1 MPSNYFAEDG
11 RVKSGLLGDDINK
24 IFEALDGDMTI
35 GEVLQKYKSE
45 EKGFVTKDN
54 KSVLDAWELIK
65 GMSSVNKGGKQ
76 GLGELIN

>member
-1 MPSNYFAEDG
+1 
-11 RVKSGLLGDDINK
+11 
-24 IFEALDGDMTI
+24 MTI

-65 GMSSVNKGGKQ
+65 GMSSGNKGGKQ
-76 GLGELIN
+76 GLGELLI